1 MILHELKIIG
11 ITLFITGFC
20 QTAAAI
26 NQVEVLA
33 LFKNKAMLNIDGH
46 KYTLAVG
53 ELTPEGAK
61 LIASSSENATLEI
74 NGQRR
79 TFRLGISSSIKT
91 GFNPPSQYVLQIY
104 PDNRGMY
111 SVQGKINNHSVKFL
125 VDTGATTIAM
135 NASRARRLGIDFKLH
150 GQPMMVSTASGVSKG
165 FLVKLD
171 TVKVGDISMHNVDAM
186 VLDGTHPTEVLLGMS
201 FLGQVNMQR
210 DGQTMR
216 LKRKW

>member
-1 MILHELKIIG
+1 M
-11 ITLFITGFC
+11 
-20 QTAAAI
+20 
-26 NQVEVLA
+26 V
-33 LFKNKAMLNIDGH
+33 
-46 KYTLAVG
+46 
-53 ELTPEGAK
+53 
-61 LIASSSENATLEI
+61 
-74 NGQRR
+74 
-79 TFRLGISSSIKT
+79 
-91 GFNPPSQYVLQIY
+91 
-104 PDNRGMY
+104 
-111 SVQGKINNHSVKFL
+111 
-125 VDTGATTIAM
+125 
-135 NASRARRLGIDFKLH
+135 DFKLH

>member
-1 MILHELKIIG
+1 M
-11 ITLFITGFC
+11 
-20 QTAAAI
+20 
-26 NQVEVLA
+26 
-33 LFKNKAMLNIDGH
+33 
-46 KYTLAVG
+46 AVG
-53 ELTPEGAK
+53 EHTPEGAK